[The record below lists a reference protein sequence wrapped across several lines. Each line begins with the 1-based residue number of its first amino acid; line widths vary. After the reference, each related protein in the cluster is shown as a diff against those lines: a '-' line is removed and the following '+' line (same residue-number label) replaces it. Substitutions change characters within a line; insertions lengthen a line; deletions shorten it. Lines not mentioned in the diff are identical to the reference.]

1 MCPHSS
7 TSPRPPK
14 RLGAVDRAFR
24 TVAAGPLP
32 MGIMLDFDGPVPTLA
47 GVRARIAERVAD
59 IASLHYEVDRDEK
72 GLRAVAE
79 LAVDDHVHRL
89 DLPRGELDDTN
100 GGARAADRMMISTPL
115 TSGRPP
121 WDLWLIPRARGY
133 SLCFRS
139 DHALRDGAA
148 AVCITRAL
156 LDDRPGWRPRTHPA
170 VTPGLRGFTSVTGQ
184 ALRALRSPD
193 VPEAFTAEPAETQS
207 MFHAD
212 VALDDL
218 HEARRVHGGT
228 VNDVYLAALS
238 QAVRRWHE
246 ERTGRTHPPMP
257 ISMPLSVRAPGQEL
271 AVGNALVTARVTLP
285 CAHGD
290 PRRALQHVISQTE
303 PLRRSHHR
311 HAARLMLATL
321 PSAVG
326 MRAALRLADAEAV
339 PALASTIEV
348 GPEFTHQ
355 GQRAT
360 HAAMF
365 IALAGGLR
373 CYTALTTYRDN
384 ARLTVVHDD
393 GLTGIDTL
401 GHHWLTAVRELT
413 ATTPRK

>member
-1 MCPHSS
+1 MQPSPS
-7 TSPRPPK
+7 TSPRPP
-14 RLGAVDRAFR
+14 RNLGAVDRAFR
-24 TVAAGPLP
+24 AVAAGPLP
-32 MGIMLDFDGPVPTLA
+32 MGIMLDFEGPAPTLSSL
-47 GVRARIAERVAD
+47 RARVAERVAD
-59 IASLHYEVDRDEK
+59 IASLHYQVDGDERE
-72 GLRAVAE
+72 LRAVTA
-79 LAVDDHVHRL
+79 LAVDEHVHRL
-89 DLPRGELDDTN
+89 DLTREEYESPDD
-100 GGARAADRMMISTPL
+100 ADRAADRRMISTPL
-115 TSGRPP
+115 TSSRPP
-121 WDLWLIPRARGY
+121 WDLWLIPRARGH

-184 ALRALRSPD
+184 ALRALRSPE
-193 VPEAFTAEPAETQS
+193 VPPAFAGASAGTQS

-212 VALDDL
+212 AALDRL
-218 HEARRVHGGT
+218 HAARRLHGGT

-238 QAVRRWHE
+238 QAVRRWHV

-290 PRRALQHVISQTE
+290 SHGALRHVISQTG

-311 HAARLMLATL
+311 HAARVLLRSL
-321 PSAVG
+321 PPAVG

-339 PALASTIEV
+339 PALASTMEA
-348 GPEFTHQ
+348 GPELTHQ
-355 GQRAT
+355 GLRAT
-360 HAAMF
+360 RAAMF

-373 CYTALTTYRDN
+373 CYTALTTYQDN

-393 GLTGIDTL
+393 ALTGIDCL
-401 GHHWLTAVRELT
+401 GDHWRTALDELV
-413 ATTPRK
+413 TTRPSP